1 MCGPAMA
8 IIGGV
13 FSAVGSIVGGMGQ
26 SAALK
31 AQAESAKA
39 QAAFNRRQADA
50 ETLKG
55 STDIL
60 LQRRGVERILGTQQT
75 AFGAGG
81 IQSDTGTASEI
92 QVSSQSE
99 AEMDRQAIRFGR
111 DLTASNYQY
120 KAKIDEMNAKAYK
133 QQAKFAMLS
142 GFIGAGTSLVSAFP
156 TA

>member
-1 MCGPAMA
+1 MCGPMLG

-13 FSAVGSIVGGMGQ
+13 MSAAGSIVGAMGQ

-39 QAAFNRRQADA
+39 QAAFMKRQADA
-50 ETLKG
+50 ETIKG

-60 LQRRGVERILGTQQT
+60 QQRRGVERILGSQT
-75 AFGAGG
+75 AGYGASG
-81 IQSDTGTASEI
+81 IQSDAGTTTDIAMT
-92 QVSSQSE
+92 SQSE

-120 KAKIDEMNAKAYK
+120 KAKIEEMNAKAYK

-142 GFIGAGTSLVSAFP
+142 GFLGAGTSLVSSFP